1 MVEGNKKLELR
12 NEKLSD
18 NYGRLINDLIDARK
32 LVSHLQNDLQTEK
45 QDKAHI
51 QKELNDALAILNK
64 PTAEMGTQTDL
75 TAEQIT
81 QMEKDLGEKTTK
93 ITELAK
99 EQNEL
104 TNQITQKE
112 TELNQ
117 LKKEVKDLKPNETE
131 KRLATIS
138 FGIVDDENYARE
150 MFVFLENGRIKEEVW
165 DWNKL
170 KEPYKKMRLNLLMSA
185 RFLLRKIELGK
196 NIIKETKIKVQLQT
210 KYDQEVKTK
219 TELVEEL
226 RLARKYCSFGLLL
239 RTSNYQEK
247 EVEKL
252 LKQFI
257 TQLSYVRIDK
267 EDAKDYDFSFIRSS
281 DLNCI
286 LNFQNNLGKIKVVE
300 SKWLTPILELKP
312 PSFLRDKHFISNQWS
327 KRKVRKVSEVELN
340 LYTRETEYE
349 VREE

>member
-1 MVEGNKKLELR
+1 LVEGNKKLELR

-165 DWNKL
+165 D
-170 KEPYKKMRLNLLMSA
+170 
-185 RFLLRKIELGK
+185 
-196 NIIKETKIKVQLQT
+196 
-210 KYDQEVKTK
+210 
-219 TELVEEL
+219 
-226 RLARKYCSFGLLL
+226 
-239 RTSNYQEK
+239 
-247 EVEKL
+247 
-252 LKQFI
+252 
-257 TQLSYVRIDK
+257 
-267 EDAKDYDFSFIRSS
+267 
-281 DLNCI
+281 
-286 LNFQNNLGKIKVVE
+286 
-300 SKWLTPILELKP
+300 
-312 PSFLRDKHFISNQWS
+312 
-327 KRKVRKVSEVELN
+327 
-340 LYTRETEYE
+340 
-349 VREE
+349 